1 MIKVR
6 KVETSDKAR
15 WMELFRGYIV
25 FYEADIPAE
34 QYELTWNRL
43 MDPNYECHGFVAE
56 LDGKVVGLTHYS
68 FQTSTWAP
76 VNYCYLEDLFTD
88 LEVRGKGVGRALI
101 DAVKAVAEAAGSSRL
116 YWNTDATN
124 TTARKLYDSYV
135 PVSGKVQYRIKLD

>member
-6 KVETSDKAR
+6 KVEASDKAR
-15 WMELFRGYIV
+15 WMELFRGYFV

-88 LEVRGKGVGRALI
+88 PEVRGKGVGRALI
-101 DAVKAVAEAAGSSRL
+101 DEVKAVAEAAGSSRL
-116 YWNTDATN
+116 YWNTDGTN

>member
-6 KVETSDKAR
+6 KVEASDKAQ

-43 MDPNYECHGFVAE
+43 MDPTYECHGFVAE

-88 LEVRGKGVGRALI
+88 PEVRGKGVGRALI
-101 DAVKAVAEAAGSSRL
+101 DEVKAVAEAAGSSRL

-124 TTARKLYDSYV
+124 ETARKLYDSFV
-135 PVSGKVQYRIKLD
+135 PVSGKVQYRIQLN

>member
-1 MIKVR
+1 MVKVR
-6 KVETSDKAR
+6 KVEASDKAR

-34 QYELTWNRL
+34 QYELTWSRL

-56 LDGKVVGLTHYS
+56 LDGKVFGLTHYS

-88 LEVRGKGVGRALI
+88 PEVRGKGVGRALI

-116 YWNTDATN
+116 YWNTDGTN
-124 TTARKLYDSYV
+124 ATARKLYDSYV